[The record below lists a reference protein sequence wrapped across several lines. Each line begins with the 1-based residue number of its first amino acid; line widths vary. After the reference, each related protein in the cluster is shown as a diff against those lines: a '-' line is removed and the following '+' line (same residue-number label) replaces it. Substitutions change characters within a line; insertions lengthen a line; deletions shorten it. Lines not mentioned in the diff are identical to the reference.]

1 MDVERAR
8 EVAFDFVGAVLFF
21 LSISLFNALFID
33 PLKQLVTSDRV
44 TMFLVWL
51 AATLLLVYVFR
62 RRVPWV

>member
-8 EVAFDFVGAVLFF
+8 EIALDFVGAVLFF

>member
-1 MDVERAR
+1 MDVDRAR

>member
-8 EVAFDFVGAVLFF
+8 EVALDFVGAVLFF

>member
-1 MDVERAR
+1 MDVDRAR
-8 EVAFDFVGAVLFF
+8 EVALDFVGAVLFF